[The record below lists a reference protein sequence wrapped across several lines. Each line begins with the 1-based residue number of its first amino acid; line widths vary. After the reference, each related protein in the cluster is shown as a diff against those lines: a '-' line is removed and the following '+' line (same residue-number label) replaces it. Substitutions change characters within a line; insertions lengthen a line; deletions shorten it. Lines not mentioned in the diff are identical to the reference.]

1 MKQRVPSEMKFLAFI
16 LAALA
21 FLCLPAL
28 FAFAGADELP
38 RTARSDAAYAQN
50 APSLRE
56 ALRADGLDLGQPVYL
71 RITKQPAELT
81 AYMAAADGVYHAFR
95 TWPVCSVSG
104 ELGPKIREGDGQA
117 PEGFYTVGPA
127 AMNPASRYHLSF
139 NLGFPNAH
147 DRALGHT
154 GSFLMVHGACV
165 SVGCFAMTDTGIAEI
180 WTLMQAA
187 FEGGQAA
194 VPVHI
199 FPFPMTPENLQ
210 RHAGDAPAAFWQS
223 LAPAWTAF
231 ETTARVPLTT
241 TQGGVYMVRAAQ

>member
-38 RTARSDAAYAQN
+38 RTVRSDTAYAQN
-50 APSLRE
+50 APSLRD
-56 ALRADGLDLGQPVYL
+56 ALQADGLDLGRPVYL

-81 AYMAAADGVYHAFR
+81 AYVAAADGTYHAFR

-104 ELGPKIREGDGQA
+104 ELGPKTREGDGQA
-117 PEGFYTVGPA
+117 PEGFYSVTPA

-154 GSFLMVHGACV
+154 GSYLMVHGACV
-165 SVGCFAMTDTGIAEI
+165 SVGCFAMTDAGIAEI

-187 FEGGQAA
+187 FDGGQAA
-194 VPVHI
+194 VPVHV

-210 RHAGDAPAAFWQS
+210 HHAGEGPAAFWQS
-223 LAPAWTAF
+223 LAPAWDAF
-231 ETTARVPLTT
+231 ETTARVPLISS
-241 TQGGVYMVRAAQ
+241 QGGVYSVRAAQ

>member
-1 MKQRVPSEMKFLAFI
+1 MKQRVPAKIKFLAFV

-50 APSLRE
+50 APSLRD
-56 ALRADGLDLGQPVYL
+56 ALRADGLDLGQPVYM

-81 AYMAAADGVYHAFR
+81 AYVAAADGAYHAFR

-104 ELGPKIREGDGQA
+104 DLGPKVREGDGQA
-117 PEGFYTVGPA
+117 PEGFYSVTPA

-147 DRALGHT
+147 DQALGHT
-154 GSFLMVHGACV
+154 GSYLMVHGACV
-165 SVGCFAMTDTGIAEI
+165 SVGCFAMTDVGIAEI

-187 FEGGQAA
+187 FDGGQAA

-210 RHAGDAPAAFWQS
+210 GHAGEAPAAFWQS
-223 LAPAWTAF
+223 LAPAWDAF
-231 ETTARVPLTT
+231 ETTARVPVISA
-241 TQGGVYMVRAAQ
+241 QGGVYMVRAAQ

>member
-38 RTARSDAAYAQN
+38 RTARSDAAYAQY
-50 APSLRE
+50 APSLRD
-56 ALRADGLDLGQPVYL
+56 ALQADGLDLGRPVYL

-81 AYMAAADGVYHAFR
+81 AYVAAADGTYHAFR

-104 ELGPKIREGDGQA
+104 ELGPKTREGDGQA
-117 PEGFYTVGPA
+117 PEGFYSVAPA

-154 GSFLMVHGACV
+154 GSYLMVHGACV
-165 SVGCFAMTDTGIAEI
+165 SVGCFAMTDAGIAEI

-187 FEGGQAA
+187 FDGGQAA

-210 RHAGDAPAAFWQS
+210 HHAGEAPAAFWQS
-223 LAPAWTAF
+223 LAPAWDAF
-231 ETTARVPLTT
+231 ETTARVPLISS
-241 TQGGVYMVRAAQ
+241 QGGVYSVRAAQ